1 FTLFLFILLPRTPRT
16 AIMPRT
22 TLFRSRLGLSNHLTQ
37 SSVAHIC
44 LSFQSFLRPMEK
56 TSYLEC
62 TIFTL
67 FLYIEVPHIPRTG
80 IKARVRGLRSRLG
93 LSNHLTQSSVAHIC
107 LSFQSFLRPM
117 EERTSIECRNFI
129 HLRCSGRPTFR
140 AHGSQGRV
148 RG

>member
-1 FTLFLFILLPRTPRT
+1 I
-16 AIMPRT
+16 
-22 TLFRSRLGLSNHLTQ
+22 TQ
-37 SSVAHIC
+37 SSVGSIC
-44 LSFQSFLRPMEK
+44 LSFQSLLSPMQRY
-56 TSYLEC
+56 SYLEC
-62 TIFTL
+62 ATSAL

-80 IKARVRGLRSRLG
+80 IKGRVRGSRSRFGLG
-93 LSNHLTQSSVAHIC
+93 NHLTQSSVGHIC
-107 LSFQSFLRPM
+107 LSFQSFLRHM